1 VSAKG
6 IRVLIAD
13 DHAIVRQ
20 GLTTFLELQ
29 EGIEVAGQASDGEE
43 AATLAAR
50 LQPDVVLMDLVMP
63 ALDGISAIARI
74 RESTPSTRVI
84 VLTSFADDEKIFA
97 AIRAGA
103 AGYLMKDVS
112 PQDLAAAI
120 RMVHAGEPIL
130 APEVMRRLMDE
141 VGRSLESPSASDTLT
156 EREIE
161 VLRLIANGRS
171 NKEIARDLALSEKT
185 VKTHVSNILQKLQL
199 SDRTQAAL
207 YAVRQHLVEP

>member
-1 VSAKG
+1 MSNNR
-6 IRVLIAD
+6 IRVLLAD
-13 DHAIVRQ
+13 DHAVVRQ

-29 EGIEVAGQASDGEE
+29 DDIEVVGQAANGAE
-43 AATLAAR
+43 AAAMAER
-50 LQPDVVLMDLVMP
+50 LKPDIALMDLVMP
-63 ALDGISAIARI
+63 VLDGIGAIGQI
-74 RESTPSTRVI
+74 RAAAPATQVI

-130 APEVMRRLMDE
+130 APGVARRLMDE
-141 VGRSLESPSASDTLT
+141 VGRPSEATAGNLT
-156 EREIE
+156 ERETE
-161 VLRLIANGRS
+161 VLKLIANGRS
-171 NKEIARDLALSEKT
+171 NKEIARDLTLSEKT
-185 VKTHVSNILQKLQL
+185 VKTHVSNILQKLHVT
-199 SDRTQAAL
+199 DRTQAAL

>member
-1 VSAKG
+1 LSDER

-20 GLTTFLELQ
+20 GLSTFLELQ
-29 EGIEVAGQASDGEE
+29 DGIVVAGQAADGEE
-43 AATLAAR
+43 AATMSQR

-63 ALDGISAIARI
+63 VLDGVRAITRI
-74 RESTPSTRVI
+74 REIAPETRVI
-84 VLTSFADDEKIFA
+84 VLTSFADDEKIVA

-120 RMVHAGEPIL
+120 RLVHAGEPIL
-130 APEVMRRLMDE
+130 APEVMRRLMAE
-141 VGRSLESPSASDTLT
+141 VGRAPGSPEPADNLT
-156 EREIE
+156 EREIV
-161 VLRLIANGRS
+161 VLKLIANGLS
-171 NKEIARDLALSEKT
+171 NKEIARDLTLSEKT
-185 VKTHVSNILQKLQL
+185 VKTHVSNILQKLHL
-199 SDRTQAAL
+199 ADRTQAAL